1 MQDFKTMIEK
11 LGSLS
16 SFSEKNGFLTVIL
29 HSHQNKRGKMSSKDK
44 RELSDFVFEEIP
56 KLITLI
62 PTLETYK
69 EKNEV
74 FRYEDTLL
82 GIVMLCHASPA
93 EISETDM
100 NNIEMLTA
108 LVEKERFVENAI
120 DSIFTDGRNDK
131 AAIDRLIGMVSTLK
145 DEYQKGMLY
154 QGLYHYGEEIQ
165 KLPADSKMALAE
177 YIISELK
184 RYFATSLDESIVN
197 NLEFACDVA
206 KYFINDSLVA
216 LLYDILKLGKNNINY
231 YAVSTLLN
239 AGRQVSSDAVESLAS
254 DLVYADMTYSLLQ
267 QHGLTALFP
276 KEFSDPVYLAK
287 SDLVHWLT
295 YPTELGKKPDEIE
308 YLGKVKKKEEY
319 YIFRFTSDSD
329 NLGDDLKG
337 KWLIG
342 WSGNEGGTFSEFDL
356 YSDFEKKTTEK
367 TLKNI
372 KKKLL

>member
-108 LVEKERFVENAI
+108 LVEKERFIENAI